1 MVDVRTQLATVR
13 AANKQ
18 LETALGSGALA
29 KKAVIAQQAS
39 DKLWTHPVTGE
50 VYERYPIT
58 LNQLSSNIT
67 LRDAVAASEITC
79 WEYACPDGV
88 TLQFIP
94 NFAEHYIMGHLR
106 SASGT
111 LNDVDD
117 MPCSLEVWDNFS
129 RIQRGVLWDGTTT
142 EINDSEVYRQN
153 GHPLAY
159 NGDSEVIVTGGDKIK
174 FNVTT
179 PTGGTAIDMT
189 PTGSSTIA
197 FKCYQ
202 LTRKIQG

>member
-1 MVDVRTQLATVR
+1 MDVRQQLASVR
-13 AANKQ
+13 SANKQ

-67 LRDAVAASEITC
+67 LRDSTAGSTIVC
-79 WEYACPDGV
+79 WQYACPDGV

-106 SASGT
+106 SAVGSPS
-111 LNDVDD
+111 DVDD
-117 MPCSLEVWDNFS
+117 QPCSLEVWDNFE

-142 EINDSEVYRQN
+142 EVNDSEVYRQN
-153 GHPLAY
+153 GHPLCY
-159 NGDSEVIVTGGDKIK
+159 NGDSEVLVTGGDQILFK
-174 FNVTT
+174 VTT

-189 PTGSSTIA
+189 PTGSSSIA

-202 LTRKIQG
+202 LTRKVQG